1 MAWYPVL
8 LLGCAVLSSAAPSFT
23 VKGSRPTI
31 LEGVGFQLDLSL
43 SYPSGD
49 NLAAGSNIY
58 VRVQKGAQSVS
69 DVKTYPL
76 YSGDELRT
84 SLTLSD
90 LVLNE
95 VGTHELTV
103 DVAYSADFLGASSG
117 TYEAWVISGFVSL
130 LPPLFVVLVAGLT
143 QEVLWA
149 LWVGLFV
156 AGAIVHQGNIFDAF
170 LRTLDT
176 YLVNSLA
183 DSGHAFVI
191 LFSWFLAGLVAV
203 VQKSGGGHGIAN
215 IMLKR
220 ISTRRGV
227 QLAVYLLGFVI
238 FFDDYANTL
247 ILGNTMRGI
256 SDAFFVSREKLAFLV
271 DATTAPIASLAP
283 ISSWIGFEVGLIN
296 DQLETLKGLG
306 YTDAL
311 AEAGLT
317 SGYGIFLSSLA
328 SRYYPI
334 FMLVFQLSL
343 IVFQRDAGPML
354 QAERRAF
361 DNKLVISPTAKESEV
376 TLDASMEPS
385 ESTPKLWWNS
395 VVPILSTLIAVFAA
409 LLVTGYNTTVDGGQ
423 EMTAE
428 NLFGNGDSYSALL
441 WGGFIGSVV
450 TWVFIRLQYQYKGE
464 IYNQWKHW
472 VACDFRMQIDGDEAE
487 APRPILNFKESL
499 DVWIEGVKGLTA
511 PVLVLL
517 MAWGIGAA
525 VKDVS
530 CDLFFA
536 SVFSSDSLD
545 YRSLPTLT
553 FLISSLMS
561 FCTGTSWGTM
571 SIMFPLVLPAAWI
584 SSNGDQEIFVLVV
597 SAILAGSVFG
607 DHATAI
613 SDTTILSSMATKCDL
628 RHHVVTQLPYALFV
642 AAVAIIIGY
651 LPASF
656 LFPAWLGLLLGI
668 VVMFLV
674 PLVFAEKV
682 DHPQRRLDPTMRVV
696 EWARVTLLKGKPT
709 ETAPIKSEKDLGDQ
723 AF

>member
-1 MAWYPVL
+1 M
-8 LLGCAVLSSAAPSFT
+8 
-23 VKGSRPTI
+23 
-31 LEGVGFQLDLSL
+31 DLAL

-49 NLAAGSNIY
+49 NLAAGSSIY
-58 VRVQKGAQSVS
+58 VRVQKGSQPISG
-69 DVKTYPL
+69 VKTYPL

-84 SLTLSD
+84 SLALSD

-117 TYEAWVISGFVSL
+117 TYDAWVISGFVSL

-247 ILGNTMRGI
+247 ILGNTMRG
-256 SDAFFVSREKLAFLV
+256 RR
-271 DATTAPIASLAP
+271 
-283 ISSWIGFEVGLIN
+283 VGLIN

-343 IVFQRDAGPML
+343 IIFQRDAGPML
-354 QAERRAF
+354 QAERRAV
-361 DNKLVISPTAKESEV
+361 DDKQVISPTAKESEV
-376 TLDASMEPS
+376 TLDSSMEPS

-472 VACDFRMQIDGDEAE
+472 VSCDFRMQIDGDDAE

-536 SVFSSDSLD
+536 SVFSSDDLD

-642 AAVAIIIGY
+642 AVVAILMGY

-656 LFPAWLGLLLGI
+656 LFPGWLGLLLGI
-668 VVMFLV
+668 VV
-674 PLVFAEKV
+674 
-682 DHPQRRLDPTMRVV
+682 
-696 EWARVTLLKGKPT
+696 
-709 ETAPIKSEKDLGDQ
+709 
-723 AF
+723 